1 MTGQRLFTDE
11 RQPSWLEQLWDDLT
25 SRARRDDLQRLSR
38 RVAALEKAARAN
50 SPAPQSPSAPPADEA
65 AEQRAATE
73 RTIEMLKVI
82 QRETTVR
89 LNALHAALDGALKEG
104 HTALGEVRAMHEAL
118 EAKITAWQSELTAF
132 PARWQ
137 ADLEARIT
145 ALRETPDA
153 ANAALLGVESFTAS
167 IAAQLRED
175 R

>member
-1 MTGQRLFTDE
+1 
-11 RQPSWLEQLWDDLT
+11 
-25 SRARRDDLQRLSR
+25 
-38 RVAALEKAARAN
+38 
-50 SPAPQSPSAPPADEA
+50 
-65 AEQRAATE
+65 
-73 RTIEMLKVI
+73 MLKVI

-89 LNALHAALDGALKEG
+89 LNELQAALDGALNEG
-104 HTALGEVRAMHEAL
+104 HTALGEARALHEAL
-118 EAKITAWQSELTAF
+118 EGKITEWQAELGGF